1 MKLTIENGLRRASLG
16 NVLGRIC
23 GPAGRKAALLAFAV
37 LLAGC
42 GTRHYRKSADKDV
55 YRIIDQVETQ
65 IFKRTNAF
73 TIDTPYSA
81 RDPKTILP
89 GEIIEDR
96 LATNRRVINLRETLD
111 LAVRTSR
118 EYQNQKEQLYL
129 RALALTGQRHRFTPN
144 FFGSINPSW
153 SGDGNGNVDLDALKP
168 EAGFSQAFKSGGS
181 LSVKLVNDLM
191 RYYTGDPG
199 TAALSVMSVDI
210 AQPLLQGFG
219 RNSDAVEALTQA
231 QRSVI
236 YSIRSFD
243 QYQRQFAVDIVNDYF
258 SLLGQK
264 DSVRNNYTNYLRRV
278 ETRRYT
284 EARAVD
290 RVRQS
295 EVDDARTQ
303 ELNARIMYVNSV
315 AQYMSQIDAFKV
327 TLGLPLK
334 EDLYLDDG
342 DLREL
347 STAGLGAVPID
358 RDAGFRIAVSKHAD
372 ILNAID
378 SFEDAKRQVRLAADK
393 LKPGIRFQ
401 GSASYAVQDSTNSWS
416 YHYARFNPDQFRYNF
431 GLQIDLPLDRLAQR
445 NDYRGTLVD
454 FERELRQLGLTLD
467 TFKERIDRGL
477 RTLEQRRL
485 NYISQLDALEVARR
499 RVENDTLLLEAGRTD
514 VQKLRQSQDAL
525 IQSQND
531 LVFTMVD
538 HLQAR
543 LQVLLDLGLMTTDHP
558 SFWLQD
564 PLAGKLDDSQ
574 RGPPPLQMPDDNPIP
589 PDQFLEPSS

>member
-1 MKLTIENGLRRASLG
+1 MGAGRALRR
-16 NVLGRIC
+16 VC
-23 GPAGRKAALLAFAV
+23 GPAGRSFAFLALAAV
-37 LLAGC
+37 LIGC
-42 GTRHYRKSADKDV
+42 STKHYRKSADKAA
-55 YRIIDQVETQ
+55 YRIIEQVEAQ

-73 TIDTPYSA
+73 TIDTPYST

-89 GEIIEDR
+89 AEIVEDR
-96 LATNRRVINLRETLD
+96 MATNRRVINLRDTLD
-111 LAVRTSR
+111 LAIHRSR

-144 FFGSINPSW
+144 FFATINPSW

-243 QYQRQFAVDIVNDYF
+243 QYQRQFAVNIVNDYF

-303 ELNARIMYVNSV
+303 ELNARIMYVNSL
-315 AQYMSQIDAFKV
+315 AQYMSQLDAFKL

-347 STAGLGAVPID
+347 SAAGLGVVPID
-358 RDAGFRIAVSKHAD
+358 RDAGFRIAIAKHAD

-378 SFEDAKRQVRLAADK
+378 SFEDVKRRVRLAADK
-393 LKPGIRFQ
+393 LKPGVRFQ

-416 YHYARFNPDQFRYNF
+416 YHYTRFNPDQFRYNF
-431 GLQIDLPLDRLAQR
+431 GLQIDLPLDRLAER
-445 NDYRGTLVD
+445 NDYRGALVD
-454 FERELRQLGLTLD
+454 FERELRQLSLTLD
-467 TFKERIDRGL
+467 NFKERIDRGL

-514 VQKLRQSQDAL
+514 VQRLRQSQDAL
-525 IQSQND
+525 IQAQND

-543 LQVLLDLGLMTTDHP
+543 LQVLLDLGVITTDHP

-564 PLAGKLDDSQ
+564 PLTATLDDTQ